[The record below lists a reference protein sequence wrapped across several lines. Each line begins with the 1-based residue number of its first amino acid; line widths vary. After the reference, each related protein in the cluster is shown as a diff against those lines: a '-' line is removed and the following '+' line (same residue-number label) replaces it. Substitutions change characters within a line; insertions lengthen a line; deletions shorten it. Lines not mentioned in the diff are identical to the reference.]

1 MKKKKN
7 DQQGKKKLS
16 LNKESIHKLT
26 EQELSQ
32 AAGALG
38 TWTTGTCTCT
48 PVLTI
53 SSTPQGPISA

>member
-1 MKKKKN
+1 MKKKAE
-7 DQQGKKKLS
+7 QGKKKKLS

-32 AAGALG
+32 AAGAVG
-38 TWTTGTCTCT
+38 TWTTGSCTCT

-53 SSTPQGPISA
+53 STVPEPIVA